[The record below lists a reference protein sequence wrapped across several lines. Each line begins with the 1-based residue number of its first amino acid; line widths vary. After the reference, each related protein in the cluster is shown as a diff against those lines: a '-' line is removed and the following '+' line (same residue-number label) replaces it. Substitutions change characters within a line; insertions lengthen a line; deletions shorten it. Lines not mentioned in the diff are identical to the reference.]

1 MKPIQYSIALLL
13 FICVFLS
20 CQSPSKAYIN
30 GACRYKERTS
40 PFAIKIKNHE
50 INNDTLLLDL
60 EITNVSDSTELI
72 MKGPYTSITILNDS
86 SLSRGR
92 VSAIRCY
99 DCGLVFSFQN
109 NKSLI
114 NCNNCFQYY
123 SNSPSYVGLKK
134 GESYTLHEKH
144 QIIGLKSKPK
154 GYKFLINYS
163 LNIPE
168 HISKHCPNIWSGSLA
183 VQSEITK

>member
-1 MKPIQYSIALLL
+1 MKPIQYSIAVLL
-13 FICVFLS
+13 FIYAFLS
-20 CQSPSKAYIN
+20 CQSPSKAYTN
-30 GACRYKERTS
+30 SACRYKERTS
-40 PFAIKIKNHE
+40 PFAIKIKNHA

-60 EITNVSDSTELI
+60 ELTNVSDSRELI
-72 MKGPYTSITILNDS
+72 MKGPYTSITILNDT

-92 VSAIRCY
+92 VSAVRCY

-114 NCNNCFQYY
+114 NCENCFQYY
-123 SNSPSYVGLKK
+123 SNSPSYVDLKK
-134 GESYTLHEKH
+134 GESYNLHTKH
-144 QIIGLKSKPK
+144 HIIGLNSKPK

-168 HISKHCPNIWSGSLA
+168 HISKHCPSIWSGSLA